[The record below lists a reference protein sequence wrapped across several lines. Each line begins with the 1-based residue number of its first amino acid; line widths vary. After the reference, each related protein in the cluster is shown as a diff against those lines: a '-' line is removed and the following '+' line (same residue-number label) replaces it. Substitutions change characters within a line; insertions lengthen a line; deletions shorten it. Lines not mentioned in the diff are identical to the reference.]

1 MFFRVKWSQYVEQCQ
16 NDAHLL
22 LKEGLRNTTSE
33 LLLEAAVSEYAATGL
48 ADLLHAPHSEGGPLL
63 LPLTS
68 EGNNLKNLSSGI
80 LSNALWWSEFLLHMG
95 MQNHG
100 QTVSELRVATAQ
112 TARKE
117 KNLKFALRLLGRE
130 LGAPVKSSVE
140 ELAKLQLNQQNLIT
154 PHHFRSL
161 KELSK
166 VLFAADKK
174 DLAVSVLARGAQT
187 IRSSENSLLQER
199 GSRLLLTLSKW
210 LQSEPSLA
218 LSVDNNS
225 AISPLLEQDLS
236 GGADL
241 LDIQNCSLLT
251 QNGVQIIPTAD
262 TTVGRLLRLAVV
274 QCPQLAKSWGH
285 FANWC
290 YRWGRRAVD
299 VTSEIG
305 GQLSSADK
313 ACVQAMLPQDSSP
326 ADLESVLNILGQTRA
341 VADEEDIDLDSTNTS
356 EMMEAQLRTVNI
368 LHYASS
374 DTLAGLVGVWREAQQ
389 RVYSCY
395 QLSAIAY
402 FKFLQ
407 LCGQEEV
414 SPNFF
419 LVVLFC

>member
-1 MFFRVKWSQYVEQCQ
+1 M
-16 NDAHLL
+16 

-33 LLLEAAVSEYAATGL
+33 LLFEAAVTQYATTGL
-48 ADLLHAPHSEGGPLL
+48 IDLFHASHSDTLSLL
-63 LPLTS
+63 LPLATDDS
-68 EGNNLKNLSSGI
+68 NLKHLSSGI
-80 LSNALWWSEFLLHMG
+80 LSNALWWSEFFEHMG
-95 MQNHG
+95 VQQ
-100 QTVSELRVATAQ
+100 QTSAISELRVSTARI
-112 TARKE
+112 ARKE
-117 KNLKFALRLLGRE
+117 KNVGFALRLLARE
-130 LGAPVKSSVE
+130 LSAPVKTSLEDLAKLEISKE
-140 ELAKLQLNQQNLIT
+140 DLSTPLQLRSLTELAK
-154 PHHFRSL
+154 
-161 KELSK
+161 
-166 VLFAADKK
+166 VLHAADKK
-174 DLAVSVLARGAQT
+174 DFAVCVVAHGAQS
-187 IRSSENSLLQER
+187 IRYSENAALQER
-199 GSRLLLTLSKW
+199 GSRLLLTLAKW
-210 LQSEPSLA
+210 LQAEPTLA
-218 LSVDNNS
+218 VSGDNSN
-225 AISPLLEQDLS
+225 ALVTLLDQDLA

-251 QNGVQIIPTAD
+251 QNGVQVIPTTD

-274 QCPQLAKSWGH
+274 QCPQLPKAWAH

-313 ACVQAMLPQDSSP
+313 ACVQAMLPQDASP
-326 ADLESVLNILGQTRA
+326 CDLESVLNILGQTRA

-356 EMMEAQLRTVNI
+356 EMMEAQLRTVNV
-368 LHYASS
+368 LHYAGS

-414 SPNFF
+414 SMNDLVLYSGLLHFWKSGKVREINFWSGK
-419 LVVLFC
+419 V